1 MEVARTGV
9 QIESDEEGR
18 RIDVITA
25 DPRRVKKELRKVS
38 KNALAEKSK
47 TEERRLLEGG
57 KEALARYLQ
66 YTRESLIYKS
76 LEGGRDP

>member
-38 KNALAEKSK
+38 KNEALAEKSK
-47 TEERRLLEGG
+47 
-57 KEALARYLQ
+57 KED
-66 YTRESLIYKS
+66 S
-76 LEGGRDP
+76 